1 MTTLYTSKN
10 IYDYSRTNDLNK
22 LIIAL
27 DNKNNDDDWYR
38 NDLGFT
44 AINVAAKYYYSDCVR
59 ILIFHGAD
67 VNSKS
72 DYGLTALNWFV
83 DMGDIE
89 MVKLLI
95 SNGAEINHKHKLFGD
110 TPLTGASFFGRK
122 EIVQLLLSMDCDI
135 IGEIDRY
142 SPRDNDADMDCRPM
156 IIAAIEHRREVKKKS
171 SFDTFISHYIN
182 YPLYITRLYSICFPT
197 GDPNV
202 LTPAVGWEAA
212 TALRNK
218 FYFDEI
224 FFYLHL
230 NVAKVYTNKNKQI
243 TTDEETHFSN
253 ITEFANVRNDTST
266 LMTVLSYYL
275 KMYLN
280 PDKL

>member
-10 IYDYSRTNDLNK
+10 VYDYSKTNQYHQ

-38 NDLGFT
+38 DELGFT
-44 AINVAAKYYYSDCVR
+44 AINVAAKDYYSDCVR
-59 ILIFHGAD
+59 ILISHGAD

-72 DYGLTALNWFV
+72 DTGLTALNWFV
-83 DMGDIE
+83 YKGDIE

-95 SNGAEINHKHKLFGD
+95 SNGAEIN
-110 TPLTGASFFGRK
+110 PRELTGASYFGRK

-135 IGEIDRY
+135 LGDIDRY
-142 SPRDNDADMDCRPM
+142 SPRDDNADMDCRPM
-156 IIAAIEHRREVKKKS
+156 IIAAIEHRLEVKKKS
-171 SFDTFISHYIN
+171 SFDTFTSHYIN
-182 YPLYITRLYSICFPT
+182 YPLYITRLNSICFPT
-197 GDPNV
+197 GDPNI
-202 LTPAVGWEAA
+202 LIPAVGWEAA

-243 TTDEETHFSN
+243 TDEETHFSN
-253 ITEFANVRNDTST
+253 IAEFANVNNDTST
-266 LMTVLSYYL
+266 LMTVLSDYL